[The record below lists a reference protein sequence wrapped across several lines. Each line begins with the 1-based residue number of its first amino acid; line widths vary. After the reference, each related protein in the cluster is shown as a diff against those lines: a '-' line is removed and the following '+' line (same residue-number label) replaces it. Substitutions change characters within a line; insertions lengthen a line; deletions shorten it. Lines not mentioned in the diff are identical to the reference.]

1 MTRKKREKIKKSENN
16 NFLNCVFLFLAVIVA
31 LGFAVAIVVLIHERI
46 QFSRTLTSAVTYN
59 NPMKRFENLARLLE
73 AYNKSNTTE
82 ILSLLYTVLATIAF
96 SYGLIVLN
104 KINEDAQET
113 KKDLADIRDKENFIR
128 NITFFSRLEN
138 RLNMGLCIAV
148 AQKTYHVGRY
158 SVWLTILVEN
168 LHDCEEH
175 FPIWE
180 IKRRGEIDTF
190 SQKGLWDILSMIQ
203 NVLTSIQQEI
213 NVDDSTPTLG
223 SAAANDQILIEDARS
238 VCKRYSDTLYSLK
251 INDQFPE

>member
-1 MTRKKREKIKKSENN
+1 MAYKKREKIKKTENN
-16 NFLNCVFLFLAVIVA
+16 KSLNCVFMFLAVIVA
-31 LGFAVAIVVLIHERI
+31 IGFAVAITVLIHERI
-46 QFSRTLTSAVTYN
+46 QFSQTLKSAVTYN
-59 NPMKRFENLARLLE
+59 KPMEHFENLARLLE
-73 AYNKSNTTE
+73 AHNKSNTTE

-113 KKDLADIRDKENFIR
+113 EKDLAEIKDKENFIR
-128 NITFFSRLEN
+128 NVIFFSRLEN

-148 AQKTYHVGRY
+148 TQKTYLIGRY
-158 SVWLTILVEN
+158 SVWLTTLAEN

-175 FPIWE
+175 FPVWE

-190 SQKGLWDILSMIQ
+190 SQRGLWDILSMIQ

-223 SAAANDQILIEDARS
+223 SAAANDQILIEDIRS
-238 VCKRYSDTLYSLK
+238 VCKKYSDVLCSLK